1 MAPKPT
7 YVRLLGSRSNANVRP
22 CYNRCKQGCPAG
34 GRKQDEPFEA
44 VGWIRVLKAAAAAF
58 EEVWLG

>member
-1 MAPKPT
+1 MYKCT
-7 YVRLLGSRSNANVRP
+7 SR
-22 CYNRCKQGCPAG
+22 QGCPAG

-44 VGWIRVLKAAAAAF
+44 VGSIRASKDAAVAF